1 MCVREIASVK
11 NRKLAIDTSLPQL
24 VQIVLNTSKEVGNL
38 QKVLW
43 NIYSSLY
50 CEYIVKNPLYDIGE
64 PFE

>member
-1 MCVREIASVK
+1 
-11 NRKLAIDTSLPQL
+11 
-24 VQIVLNTSKEVGNL
+24 VLNTSKEVGNL